1 MRSYLRRAT
10 FGLFLILAALGLG
23 TFVPRP
29 LLSPSSA
36 TSADNREILLLSNPI
51 HTDIALPLDD
61 EVRAAFADL
70 IPSGL
75 PIGMPGVDY
84 LVFGWGGRSFYIE
97 TPTWGDLKP
106 LPVLRALTL
115 DRSVMHVEVAGP
127 IDREHPAVRVL
138 TVSGEGRQRMV
149 AAIRDSFERV
159 DGVPVVI
166 SGAAYG
172 ADDAF
177 FEAQGRFNAFAGC
190 NTWTAAMLRQGGLT
204 TGWWTPLPQLLD
216 WSLGRIAFTGIVA
229 FLRHIAGPKGF
240 TGDLLVAQSEAL
252 P

>member
-1 MRSYLRRAT
+1 MRRLLRALSAG
-10 FGLFLILAALGLG
+10 FLLVLFALGLG

-29 LLSPSSA
+29 LVGPSLGGS
-36 TSADNREILLLSNPI
+36 TETREILLLSNPI

-70 IPSGL
+70 TPSGL
-75 PIGMPGVDY
+75 PIGMPGAAY

-127 IDREHPAVRVL
+127 IDRGHKAVRVL
-138 TVSGEGRQRMV
+138 SVSAEGRRRMI
-149 AAIRDSFERV
+149 AAIRDSFQR
-159 DGVPVVI
+159 DGGLPLVI
-166 SGAAYG
+166 EGAAYSL
-172 ADDAF
+172 DDAF
-177 FEAQGRFNAFAGC
+177 FEARGGFNALAGC

-216 WSLGRIAFTGIVA
+216 WSVPRIDSPESAHF
-229 FLRHIAGPKGF
+229 
-240 TGDLLVAQSEAL
+240 
-252 P
+252 

>member
-1 MRSYLRRAT
+1 MQRILKLFGGVLGVVVLALVLGSVIPRS
-10 FGLFLILAALGLG
+10 GLVEANAVS
-23 TFVPRP
+23 TE
-29 LLSPSSA
+29 
-36 TSADNREILLLSNPI
+36 TREILLLSNPI

-70 IPSGL
+70 TPSGL
-75 PIGMPGVDY
+75 PIGMPGAAY

-127 IDREHPAVRVL
+127 IDRGHKAVRVL
-138 TVSGEGRQRMV
+138 SVSAEGRRRMI
-149 AAIRDSFERV
+149 AAIRDSFQR
-159 DGVPVVI
+159 DGGLPLVI
-166 SGAAYG
+166 EGAAYG
-172 ADDAF
+172 LDDAF
-177 FEAQGRFNAFAGC
+177 FEARGGFNALAGC

-216 WSLGRIAFTGIVA
+216 WSVPRIDSPESAHF
-229 FLRHIAGPKGF
+229 
-240 TGDLLVAQSEAL
+240 
-252 P
+252 

>member
-1 MRSYLRRAT
+1 MLRILKF
-10 FGLFLILAALGLG
+10 FGGVLAAIVLALVLGS
-23 TFVPRP
+23 VIPRSG
-29 LLSPSSA
+29 LVDSSA
-36 TSADNREILLLSNPI
+36 ASTETREILLLSNPI

-106 LPVLRALTL
+106 LPVLRALTV

-127 IDREHPAVRVL
+127 IDRGHPAVRVL
-138 TVSGEGRQRMV
+138 TVSAEGRRQMI
-149 AAIRDSFERV
+149 AGIRDSFERE
-159 DGVPVVI
+159 DGLPVVI
-166 SGAAYG
+166 AGAAYG

-177 FEAQGRFNAFAGC
+177 FEARGAFNALAGC
-190 NTWTAAMLRQGGLT
+190 NTWTAAMLRRGGLT
-204 TGWWTPLPQLLD
+204 TGWWTPLPYLLD
-216 WSLGRIAFTGIVA
+216 WSLGRI
-229 FLRHIAGPKGF
+229 GPAP
-240 TGDLLVAQSEAL
+240 LSH
-252 P
+252 